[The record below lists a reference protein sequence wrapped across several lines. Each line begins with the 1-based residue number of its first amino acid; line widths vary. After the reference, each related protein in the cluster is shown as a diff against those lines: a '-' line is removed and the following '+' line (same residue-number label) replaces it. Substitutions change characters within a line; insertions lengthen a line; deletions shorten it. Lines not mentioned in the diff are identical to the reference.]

1 MFYDK
6 LKRGLVTLALGAA
19 FVVGIG
25 AFDSAQA
32 QGRGWYGGGY
42 FERRD
47 RNWDRDWDRRHFDR
61 IRRLDYQRQLR
72 WRYNGVN
79 RYVGYY
85 DRWGRFHAYGF
96 YDRFGRF
103 HSFYR

>member
-6 LKRGLVTLALGAA
+6 LKKGIVTVALAAA
-19 FVVGIG
+19 FVVGLG
-25 AFDSAQA
+25 SFDSAQA
-32 QGRGWYGGGY
+32 QGRGWYGGRD
-42 FERRD
+42 FENLRR
-47 RNWDRDWDRRHFDR
+47 RDRDWDRRDFEH

-72 WRYNGVN
+72 WQYRGWN

-85 DRWGRFHAYGF
+85 DRWGRFHAVGF

-103 HSFYR
+103 YSFYR